1 MNRFVLLTGA
11 AAMAAAIAA
20 PAHADNH
27 IGEELRGQTVDIQFA
42 DGTRNSVFFGST
54 GVATISNSTGQ
65 SANANWFVQGNQIC
79 MRASSATECWDTAGR
94 FAAGQSVGMTSS
106 CNAASTWTA
115 RGVNPP
121 RQKVAPTLG
130 ERG

>member
-11 AAMAAAIAA
+11 AAMATAIAA
-20 PAHADNH
+20 PAHADNDA
-27 IGEELRGQTVDIQFA
+27 GEELRGQTVDIQFA

-65 SANANWFVQGNQIC
+65 SANANWFMQGNQIC
-79 MRASSATECWDTAGR
+79 MRASSATECFNYSGR
-94 FAAGQSVGMTSS
+94 FAAGQSVAMTSS
-106 CNAASTWTA
+106 CNSRSTWTA
-115 RGVNPP
+115 RNVNPP
-121 RQKVAPTLG
+121 RQKVAPTMG